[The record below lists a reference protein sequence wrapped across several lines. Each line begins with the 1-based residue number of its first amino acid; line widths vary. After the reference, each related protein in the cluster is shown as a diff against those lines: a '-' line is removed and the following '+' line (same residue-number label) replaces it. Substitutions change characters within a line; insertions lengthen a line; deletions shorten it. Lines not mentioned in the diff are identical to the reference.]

1 MYDNDVEHH
10 VFEHGGGIHMEPMQK
25 LKNMIN
31 KLNDDDDYIIKQLIA
46 ILFRYLEKR
55 GRI

>member
-1 MYDNDVEHH
+1 
-10 VFEHGGGIHMEPMQK
+10 MEPMQK
-25 LKNMIN
+25 LKNMIA

>member
-1 MYDNDVEHH
+1 
-10 VFEHGGGIHMEPMQK
+10 MEPMQK
-25 LKNMIN
+25 LKNMIS

>member
-1 MYDNDVEHH
+1 
-10 VFEHGGGIHMEPMQK
+10 MEPMQK